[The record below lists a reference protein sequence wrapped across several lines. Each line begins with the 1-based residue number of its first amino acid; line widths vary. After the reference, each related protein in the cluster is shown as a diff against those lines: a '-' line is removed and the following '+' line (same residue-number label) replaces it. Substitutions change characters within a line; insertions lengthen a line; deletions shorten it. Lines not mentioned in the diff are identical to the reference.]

1 MAEIFFLPRLGDV
14 NLVPTWAHAGAPSNG
29 TSGTLANVAG
39 VGDLLIDTTNAVCYQ
54 NTGTTASPTWTH
66 IVATGSTAAI
76 TSGTI
81 NGATIGATTPS
92 TGAFTTV
99 SATGQVTST
108 VSTGTAPFVVASTT
122 NVANLNASS
131 LGGATFAA
139 PGAIGGTTP
148 AAVTTNALHVDT
160 GTKTATA
167 SSGAATL
174 NKMAGVITS
183 ESLTTAAGADYTLT
197 LTNSDIAATD
207 QVFASVALGSA
218 ATGTPA
224 VATVAPGTTSVV
236 IVIQNIHA
244 TAAFTGT
251 LLISFLVVKN

>member
-54 NTGTTASPTWTH
+54 NTGTTASPTWTQL
-66 IVATGSTAAI
+66 IATGGSVASI

-81 NGATIGATTPS
+81 NGATIG
-92 TGAFTTV
+92 
-99 SATGQVTST
+99 
-108 VSTGTAPFVVASTT
+108 
-122 NVANLNASS
+122 
-131 LGGATFAA
+131 
-139 PGAIGGTTP
+139 GTTP
-148 AAVTTNALHVDT
+148 APVTTSALHVDT

-174 NKMAGVITS
+174 NKMAGVVTS
-183 ESLTTAAGADYTLT
+183 EALTTIAGATYTLT
-197 LTNSDIAATD
+197 LTNSNIAATD
-207 QVFASVALGSA
+207 QVFASVEMGAST
-218 ATGTPA
+218 TGTPA
-224 VATVAPGTTSVV
+224 VTSVTPGTTSAV

-244 TAAFTGT
+244 TAGLNGA
-251 LLISFLVVKN
+251 IKIAFLVVKN